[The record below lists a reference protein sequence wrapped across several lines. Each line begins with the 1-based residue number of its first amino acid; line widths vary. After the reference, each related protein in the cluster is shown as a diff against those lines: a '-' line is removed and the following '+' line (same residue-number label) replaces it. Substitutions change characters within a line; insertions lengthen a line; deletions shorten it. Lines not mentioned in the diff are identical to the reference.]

1 MATAIETAAAP
12 PETKNPRWSKT
23 DRRNLKTGLLF
34 ISPWILGFL
43 AFIAYPVYYTIRI
56 SFTRFSGFGEPLW
69 IGLDNYE
76 RMLTD
81 TLFWKS
87 LYNTLYYTLLA
98 VPIGVA
104 VAMVLAI
111 AMNRPLREVGIYR
124 SSLVLPSVL
133 PLFAVSFIFLA
144 LFDPVTGIVNRFM
157 GIFGVPSVNWF
168 GDPATAKLGLVMLAQ
183 LGAGQIAII
192 FLAGLK
198 GIPLTLYEAAEIDGA
213 EVLAALLAHHAADDD
228 PDHPLRHHP
237 RAEPG
242 ATGLHPGIHHRQLG
256 GGSGSIPPHLRELP
270 VSQRLP
276 LQPDGVCRRP
286 LLGAVHHHLPAGLRG
301 VPLVAALGPLRD
313 GGINERHRHPRGARP
328 SR

>member
-1 MATAIETAAAP
+1 M
-12 PETKNPRWSKT
+12 
-23 DRRNLKTGLLF
+23 
-34 ISPWILGFL
+34 
-43 AFIAYPVYYTIRI
+43 
-56 SFTRFSGFGEPLW
+56 W

-157 GIFGVPSVNWF
+157 GIFGVPSINWF

-198 GIPLTLYEAAEIDGA
+198 GIPTDPLRGLRDRRRRAPGGKFWHITLPMMTPIILYDIILGLSLGLQVFTQAFIIGNSVGDPAQSLLTYVNYLYLNAFRYSQMGYA
-213 EVLAALLAHHAADDD
+213 AALSWVLFIITFLLAFGVF
-228 PDHPLRHHP
+228 RW
-237 RAEPG
+237 
-242 ATGLHPGIHHRQLG
+242 
-256 GGSGSIPPHLRELP
+256 
-270 VSQRLP
+270 SQRW
-276 LQPDGVCRRP
+276 
-286 LLGAVHHHLPAGLRG
+286 VHYETVG
-301 VPLVAALGPLRD
+301 
-313 GGINERHRHPRGARP
+313 
-328 SR
+328 